1 MRRDEGGYVN
11 WDIIKG
17 NWTQL
22 KGKAREQWGDLT
34 DDEFDK
40 VAGEKDQ
47 FVGMLQT
54 KYGKSRDETER
65 DVDHWAD
72 SLTDDDYRMRRA
84 G

>member
-1 MRRDEGGYVN
+1 MN
-11 WDIIKG
+11 WDVIKG

-22 KGKAREQWGDLT
+22 KGKAREKWGDLT

-54 KYGKSRDETER
+54 KYGKSRDETES
-65 DVDHWAD
+65 DVDRWAEGV
-72 SLTDDDYRMRRA
+72 SEEDYRTRRA